1 MSIRFFCNT
10 KGHNRIQNKR
20 MSTFQELGLNEDL
33 IAAINDL
40 GFENP
45 SDVQAKAI
53 PILLEEDTDLVALA
67 QTGTGKTA
75 AFGFPMLQKINVD
88 SRTTQG
94 LILSPTRELCLQ
106 ITNEIKL
113 YGKYCKGLNVVAIY
127 GGASIQDQARAVKR
141 GAQIIVATPGRMK
154 DMISRNMV
162 DISKIEYSVL
172 DEADEMLNMGF
183 YEDIT
188 DILSHT
194 PDDKNTWLFSAT
206 MPKEVSN
213 IARKFMDSP
222 IEITVGNK
230 NESTSQVSHEY
241 YLVNA
246 RDRYQALK
254 RLSDAN
260 PDIFSVIFCRT
271 KRDTQKVAEN
281 LIEDGYSAGAL
292 HGDLSQNQRDMV
304 MKSFRNKQI
313 QMLVATD
320 VAARGIDVDDIT
332 HVINYQLPDEPEIYT
347 HRSGRTGRAGKTGI
361 SMVIVSKSE
370 VRKIK
375 SIERI
380 IKKEFEKKEIPD
392 GMEICEVQ
400 LMSLAN
406 KIHNTEVNHEIDK
419 YLTSINDLFE
429 DTDKDE
435 LIKKFFSVE
444 FTRFFDYYQKTKNL
458 NAPSSSRDSEGDS
471 GGRGYGGSK
480 NESRYFINVGRKDGY
495 DWMKLKDFLKE
506 VLELG
511 RDDVFKVD
519 VKESFSF
526 FNTEKEVQE
535 KVLAFF
541 TDFKHDG
548 RFVNVEVSED
558 RGGDG
563 RSRGGRSSGGG
574 RRDSGRS
581 GGGRRDGGRSSGGGD
596 RRRNDDK
603 RSSGRRS
610 DSDSGNRSDRRSS
623 DRRSSEGSGRRS
635 DSGNRGDRRSSDSS
649 GNRSDRQSSGGDS
662 RAPRRSESSSGSDR
676 PRRSRRRD

>member
-1 MSIRFFCNT
+1 
-10 KGHNRIQNKR
+10 
-20 MSTFQELGLNEDL
+20 MSTFKELGLNEDL
-33 IAAINDL
+33 IAAIDDL
-40 GFENP
+40 GFKNP

-106 ITNEIKL
+106 ITNELKL

-154 DMISRNMV
+154 DMISRRMV

-332 HVINYQLPDEPEIYT
+332 HVINYQLPDEAEIYT

-406 KIHNTEVNHEIDK
+406 KIHNTEVNDEIDK
-419 YLTSINDLFE
+419 HLTSINELFE

-444 FTRFFDYYQKTKNL
+444 FTRFYNYYQKSKKL
-458 NAPSSSRDSEGDS
+458 NVPSSSRDSEGDS

-519 VKESFSF
+519 VKDSFSF
-526 FNTEKEVQE
+526 FNTEKEIQE

-558 RGGDG
+558 RGGGGRGRG
-563 RSRGGRSSGGG
+563 RSGGGRSSGG
-574 RRDSGRS
+574 RR
-581 GGGRRDGGRSSGGGD
+581 SGGGD
-596 RRRNDDK
+596 RRRNDDR

-610 DSDSGNRSDRRSS
+610 DSGSGNRS

-635 DSGNRGDRRSSDSS
+635 DSRDRGDRRSSESS
-649 GNRSDRQSSGGDS
+649 GNRSDRRSSGGDS
-662 RAPRRSESSSGSDR
+662 RSSRRSESSSGSDR